1 MDKIRQLAK
10 EKGVLIAAHR
20 GVAGG
25 NIPCNTLQAYEIAL
39 RQGADIVEIDVAV
52 TKDRQLFVFH
62 PGMEPYHLRESRY
75 IRDMT
80 ADEVKDLRFVN
91 QDQTPTL
98 YPVSTLDEV
107 FDLLKG
113 RCIINVDKFW
123 TAIPEIT
130 DAIRRHGLVDDV
142 IVKTSP
148 KPEYFKAVE
157 EYAHDL
163 PFMPVVNQTD
173 PYTAE
178 LMKMKINL
186 IGAEVLF
193 ATEDAEVAAPEYI
206 DKMHKAGLL
215 LWVNPI
221 VYNYKADLV
230 AGHNDDRA
238 MTESMESNWGWLI
251 DRGFDILQTDWTLPM
266 RLFISERKKNDE

>member
-130 DAIRRHGLVDDV
+130 AAIRRHGLVDDV

-163 PFMPVVNQTD
+163 PFMPVVNRTD

-178 LMKMKINL
+178 LMKMNINL

-193 ATEDAEVAAPEYI
+193 ASEDAEVAAPEYI
-206 DKMHKAGLL
+206 EKMHKAGLL

-238 MTESMESNWGWLI
+238 MTESMEDNWGWLI

-266 RLFISERKKNDE
+266 KLFLEKR

>member
-1 MDKIRQLAK
+1 MDSTRKLYA

-52 TKDRQLFVFH
+52 TKDRKLFVFH
-62 PGMEPYHLRESRY
+62 PGMEPYHLRAD
-75 IRDMT
+75 IRIKDVN

-130 DAIRRHGLVDDV
+130 DAIRRHGLTDDV
-142 IVKTSP
+142 IVKTAP

-157 EYAHDL
+157 EYASDL
-163 PFMPVVNQTD
+163 PFMPVVNQAD

-178 LMKMKINL
+178 LLKMKINL

-193 ATEDAEVAAPEYI
+193 DNENAEVASPEYI
-206 DKMHKAGLL
+206 EKMHKLGLL

-238 MTESMESNWGWLI
+238 MTESMEDNWGWLI

-266 RLFISERKKNDE
+266 KLFIDGRKKK